1 MSLTERLEAYLSRI
15 WSTPAMV
22 SDLSRIPGGA
32 SRETYRFTAVA
43 EGQAHPLILR
53 RDPPGSLIETDRNL
67 EYLAFESFHDC
78 LPVPRPVAMEAE
90 GAELER
96 PFFIMERV
104 EGGAAASPFTV
115 VPYGEH
121 ARTIG
126 EQFFRI
132 LGTIARADPTDLP
145 LTRVAERPAPEDCWR
160 IALDHWT
167 KVIED
172 DQQHPRRGPGPLAG
186 GQRPRGR

>member
-1 MSLTERLEAYLSRI
+1 MSLIERLEAYLSRI
-15 WSTPAMV
+15 WSTPVTV

-32 SRETYRFTAVA
+32 SRETYRFAALA
-43 EGQAHPLILR
+43 EGKTRPLILR

-104 EGGAAASPFTV
+104 EGGAAASPFS
-115 VPYGEH
+115 
-121 ARTIG
+121 
-126 EQFFRI
+126 FR
-132 LGTIARADPTDLP
+132 RAACMVSP
-145 LTRVAERPAPEDCWR
+145 WR
-160 IALDHWT
+160 LMLKKT
-167 KVIED
+167 
-172 DQQHPRRGPGPLAG
+172 GPSSASHSGSTAVTHCMYSFEVMTSSW
-186 GQRPRGR
+186 